1 MRWPRAVGLGEWW
14 NRSSVSGHLSFGP
27 RFMARTSQSHILKP
41 DPENPLRRLPL
52 GGGPTKKYQPYLY
65 KVLGEWKHMYQTQ
78 TVFPYLRHV
87 FNGNTSIFIK
97 IFCFHTCGRL
107 FSTSRILIMIG
118 PQPAIF
124 VFLWSQYF
132 KVSVSRWMNAHVS
145 HTNSVFPY
153 LRHVFNGNASM
164 FIKNMLFPC
173 LWKAF

>member
-1 MRWPRAVGLGEWW
+1 MKAHV
-14 NRSSVSGHLSFGP
+14 
-27 RFMARTSQSHILKP
+27 
-41 DPENPLRRLPL
+41 
-52 GGGPTKKYQPYLY
+52 
-65 KVLGEWKHMYQTQ
+65 YQTQ

-97 IFCFHTCGRL
+97 IFCFHACGRL

-124 VFLWSQYF
+124 VFMWSQYF

-164 FIKNMLFPC
+164 FIKICCFHACGRLFKTMIGPSQQFYIC
-173 LWKAF
+173 VIFQYFIGICRL